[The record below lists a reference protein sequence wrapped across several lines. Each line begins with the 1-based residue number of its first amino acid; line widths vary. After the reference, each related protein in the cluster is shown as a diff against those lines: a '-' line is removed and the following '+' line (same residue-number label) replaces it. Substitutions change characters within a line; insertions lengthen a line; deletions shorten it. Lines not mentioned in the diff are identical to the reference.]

1 MTRLFLA
8 WLTLSTLVG
17 SIAAAQDVA
26 RKATISEPVLAGG
39 SSLAPGTYEIRV
51 GLPIEGAAQRSVE
64 FVKDGMVVAHEI
76 AEVLPAAE
84 SVGTSGTASRVRV
97 ERLKEG
103 DFVRVS
109 FVDGADRL
117 LIYLP
122 TMK

>member
-64 FVKDGMVVAHEI
+64 FVKDGMVVAREI
-76 AEVLPAAE
+76 AEVLPAAG
-84 SVGTSGTASRVRV
+84 SVGTSGAASRVRV

-103 DFVRVS
+103 DYVRVS

-122 TMK
+122 TRK

>member
-8 WLTLSTLVG
+8 CLIASTLGVP
-17 SIAAAQDVA
+17 IVAQQDTV

-39 SSLAPGTYEIRV
+39 STLAPGTYEIRV
-51 GLPIEGAAQRSVE
+51 GMPIEGAAQRSVE
-64 FVKDGMVVAHEI
+64 FVKDGMVVAREI

-109 FVDGADRL
+109 FVEGADRL

>member
-1 MTRLFLA
+1 M
-8 WLTLSTLVG
+8 
-17 SIAAAQDVA
+17 
-26 RKATISEPVLAGG
+26 
-39 SSLAPGTYEIRV
+39 
-51 GLPIEGAAQRSVE
+51 E

>member
-8 WLTLSTLVG
+8 CLIASTLVLPVAG
-17 SIAAAQDVA
+17 QENTA

-64 FVKDGMVVAHEI
+64 FVKDGMVVAREI
-76 AEVLPAAE
+76 AEVLPAAG
-84 SVGTSGTASRVRV
+84 SVGTSGAASRVRV

-103 DFVRVS
+103 DYVRVS

-122 TMK
+122 TRK